1 MAIRYEDLSSLN
13 NSNTDTIMFL
23 DYYGGEMYNNI
34 EVTGPGKAYSKDR
47 TSIKN
52 NNNFTVIV
60 NFNKSSA
67 GYAGGISSSEVPETL
82 TAGSSYT
89 ITRQYSTAGG
99 GSYYDYIKDNKITSV
114 RRIS

>member
-1 MAIRYEDLSSLN
+1 MAIRYEGLSSLN
-13 NSNTDTIMFL
+13 NSNTDSIMFL
-23 DYYGGEMYNNI
+23 NYYGGDAYNNI
-34 EVTGPGKAYSKDR
+34 KVTGPGKSYSKDR

-60 NFNKSSA
+60 NFNESSA
-67 GYAGGISSSEVPETL
+67 GYSGGIFSNEVSKTL

-89 ITRQYSTAGG
+89 ITGKYSTAGG
-99 GSYYDYIKDNKITSV
+99 GSYYDYIEDNKITSV